1 MVGLAF
7 MLRFSATLG
16 EEPEV
21 EVALV
26 AREATRRVALWA
38 YRERSGGL
46 WGGWRK
52 KLTREGGANLSR

>member
-1 MVGLAF
+1 M
-7 MLRFSATLG
+7 LG